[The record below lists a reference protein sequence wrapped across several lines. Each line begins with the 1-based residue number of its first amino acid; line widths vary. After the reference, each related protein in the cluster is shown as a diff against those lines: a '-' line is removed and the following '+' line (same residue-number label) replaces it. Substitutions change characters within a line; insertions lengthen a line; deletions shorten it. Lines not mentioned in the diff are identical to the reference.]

1 MSFLGG
7 LGNFVQNIGPTAG
20 AVAEAQAQGSGQR
33 NQQALQMLALQ
44 RQQRSAE
51 FENLKNAAEANKSN
65 AEAGTYTPEYA
76 GAKAGAEAGAQQ
88 PFKLTELQAQL
99 DNRLTELK
107 ASGANEMQIALARI
121 AGEKEIANAQI
132 GAAASRQTNQQTFE
146 QAQQGRQQQFQTGQQ
161 GREIQGHLQGI
172 EQTQSGEVLPT
183 LVHGVKDA
191 WNSPINPVNW
201 FGSQKPAPPSTS
213 TAPHPAGI
221 TDVERQALKS
231 QGYSDEQI
239 NSAYQVSP

>member
-76 GAKAGAEAGAQQ
+76 GAKAGAEASAQQ

-161 GREIQGHLQGI
+161 GRQISGQQANTKLELGGKLLPQIEGFFGKGPLANSSSAPNPQQSDWDTAAQHLTA
-172 EQTQSGEVLPT
+172 TQP
-183 LVHGVKDA
+183 GVD
-191 WNSPINPVNW
+191 
-201 FGSQKPAPPSTS
+201 PSTVLG
-213 TAPHPAGI
+213 PRP
-221 TDVERQALKS
+221 
-231 QGYSDEQI
+231 
-239 NSAYQVSP
+239 